1 MLPARV
7 ERKHGALLKGFTT
20 PLTPAGR
27 SSIVPPPPWNN
38 AGIVLAIEY
47 WADLAAVQAFLPPG
61 FSLGPDPGYA
71 IAHFCEW
78 QSSSEGAAE
87 LLDPVRAQYQEF
99 FLLIEAAYEG
109 ERTFLCPFMY
119 VDNDINL
126 YRGLIQGLPKQ
137 HAVMRMTRS
146 YPLDNPSAAPLA
158 AGSVFAATMTHRDH
172 RMVEARLM
180 LEQEDDTQ
188 SPLGLASSPVLGI
201 RHFPDLA
208 QNSGGRPLVFDI
220 VGFTGSNKRVADV
233 WTGPAELSFFA
244 GGGHELADL
253 KPVRVG
259 RGARYA
265 MGFRITDIRK
275 IADMAS

>member
-1 MLPARV
+1 V
-7 ERKHGALLKGFTT
+7 LKGFTT

-27 SSIVPPPPWNN
+27 SSIVPAPPWNN

-47 WADLAAVQAFLPPG
+47 WTDPAAVQSFLPPG
-61 FSLGPDPGYA
+61 FTLGPDPGYA

-78 QSSSEGAAE
+78 QSSTDGGAE

-99 FLLIEAAYEG
+99 FLLIEAAYRG

-137 HAVMRMTRS
+137 HAIMRMTRS
-146 YPLDNPSAAPLA
+146 YPVDNPSAAPLA
-158 AGSVFAATMTHRDH
+158 SGTVIGASMTHRE
-172 RMVEARLM
+172 RRLVEAKLT
-180 LEQEDDTQ
+180 LETGEDTQ

-208 QNSGGRPLVFDI
+208 QGSGGKPLVFDI

-233 WTGPAELSFFA
+233 WTGAGDLAFFA
-244 GGGHELADL
+244 GGGHELVDL
-253 KPVRVG
+253 APVRTG

-275 IADMAS
+275 IAEVEA

>member
-1 MLPARV
+1 M
-7 ERKHGALLKGFTT
+7 LKGFTT

-38 AGIVLAIEY
+38 AGTVLALEY
-47 WADLAAVQAFLPPG
+47 WADPDTVARFLPPD

-78 QSSSEGAAE
+78 QSSSEGGAE

-99 FLLIEAAYEG
+99 FLLVEASYGG

-137 HAVMRMTRS
+137 HATMRMTRS
-146 YPLDNPSAAPLA
+146 YAVDNPSAAPLA
-158 AGSVFAATMTHRDH
+158 AGSVIAATMTHRDH
-172 RMVEARLM
+172 RMVEARVT
-180 LEQEDDTQ
+180 LEQSEDTQ
-188 SPLGLASSPVLGI
+188 SPLGLASSPVLGL

-208 QNSGGRPLVFDI
+208 GGSDAAPLVFDI

-233 WTGPAELSFFA
+233 WTGPAELTYLD

-253 KPVRVG
+253 RPVRVG

-275 IADMAS
+275 IADVAGQA

>member
-1 MLPARV
+1 MA
-7 ERKHGALLKGFTT
+7 LKGFTT

-27 SSIVPPPPWNN
+27 SGIVPPPPWNN
-38 AGIVLAIEY
+38 AGMVLAIEY
-47 WADLAAVQAFLPPG
+47 WADADQVAAFLPPN

-78 QSSSEGAAE
+78 QSSSAGGAE

-99 FLLIEAAYEG
+99 FLLIEAAYKG

-137 HAVMRMTRS
+137 HATMRMTRS
-146 YPLDNPSAAPLA
+146 LPIDNPSAAPLKP
-158 AGSVFAATMTHRDH
+158 GTVIGATMAHRDH
-172 RMVEARLM
+172 RLVEARLT
-180 LEQEDDTQ
+180 LERPEDTQ
-188 SPLGLASSPVLGI
+188 TPLGLASSPVLGI

-208 QNSGGRPLVFDI
+208 QGSDGRPLVFDL
-220 VGFTGSNKRVADV
+220 VGFTGSNKRVAEV
-233 WTGPAELSFFA
+233 WTGPAELA
-244 GGGHELADL
+244 YLPGGTHELVDL

-265 MGFRITDIRK
+265 MGFQITDIRK
-275 IADMAS
+275 IADIGA